1 MVDSQELTSFVNV
14 GGDVHGGGV
23 VRDGPPEVW
32 VDIEIVRDVAS
43 PAWRLLHLLRLVYLQ
58 QELE

>member
-32 VDIEIVRDVAS
+32 VDIEVVRDVAS
-43 PAWRLLHLLRLVYLQ
+43 PA
-58 QELE
+58 